1 MNENQK
7 VTFDIATNVGEVN
20 FAHFIVNLV
29 KQGLTFE
36 AKVSGTTATV
46 ILTGGF

>member
-7 VTFDIATNVGEVN
+7 VTFDLTSDAGEVN
-20 FAHFIVNLV
+20 FANFICRIVA
-29 KQGLTFE
+29 KGLTFE
-36 AKVSGTTATV
+36 AKVEGNTATV